1 MQRRSLVE
9 RDDDSITLSPL
20 ARTRNPSWDIAIYS
34 LDVLICGLVTY
45 YSGPIG
51 GPPFGDGS
59 PFYRYGLSTIF
70 AAAMTY
76 RYGGGLAVAIGYDL
90 FIVFAMLVA
99 APGSYHYHI
108 TIIDIIG
115 SLVDAPIVALL
126 TGYVATLI
134 TNYANSK
141 KREQANVRRQRALLS
156 VSETI
161 MSEISDRERLLQKA
175 AKQVQHGGHFQ
186 RLVIVVPIDK
196 VESQGVEQDEPET
209 ISKEASICIE
219 ANIAD
224 TALPERNPAYVE
236 QVLRTQ
242 QQLVS
247 FEKFNQEHYHGA
259 GIARLYI
266 PLFKEGTLQMV
277 IGAESQRQTPFD
289 SKREEFLTIAGGLLL
304 IAMENIRL
312 TEQMIELAAT
322 AERGRIARDIHDGI
336 AQLTY
341 MLSLNAE
348 TCATQAQR
356 IAEASDEDAELIMP
370 LATRLHKL
378 VKISKQA
385 LWETRNYM
393 FSMKPMMNGNTT
405 LSQMLTRQV
414 REFETISN
422 LPIQLQIEGSEERNP
437 ADRRRA
443 SKYAHIGATIFRI
456 VQEALTNAYKHAEAT
471 QLTVH
476 LRYYPDAVEVTVSDD
491 GHGLPSQAGKQETQ
505 RIYSGRGVQGM
516 YERAQ
521 ELGGTCT
528 ITPVPAGGVQVQVH
542 LPI

>member
-1 MQRRSLVE
+1 
-9 RDDDSITLSPL
+9 
-20 ARTRNPSWDIAIYS
+20 
-34 LDVLICGLVTY
+34 
-45 YSGPIG
+45 
-51 GPPFGDGS
+51 
-59 PFYRYGLSTIF
+59 
-70 AAAMTY
+70 
-76 RYGGGLAVAIGYDL
+76 
-90 FIVFAMLVA
+90 
-99 APGSYHYHI
+99 
-108 TIIDIIG
+108 
-115 SLVDAPIVALL
+115 
-126 TGYVATLI
+126 
-134 TNYANSK
+134 
-141 KREQANVRRQRALLS
+141 
-156 VSETI
+156 
-161 MSEISDRERLLQKA
+161 
-175 AKQVQHGGHFQ
+175 
-186 RLVIVVPIDK
+186 
-196 VESQGVEQDEPET
+196 
-209 ISKEASICIE
+209 
-219 ANIAD
+219 
-224 TALPERNPAYVE
+224 
-236 QVLRTQ
+236 
-242 QQLVS
+242 
-247 FEKFNQEHYHGA
+247 
-259 GIARLYI
+259 
-266 PLFKEGTLQMV
+266 MV